1 MAPENRPV
9 AGRDEACAKLDSRE
23 AIDYPA

>member
-1 MAPENRPV
+1 MAPENRPI
-9 AGRDEACAKLDSRE
+9 AARDEACAKLDSRE